1 MVTEATTPRPSH
13 TLGEFLYFL
22 LQMKQGSNRVSV
34 GLGRHGPI
42 YKGLGESERVGA
54 GRGEPWQSHN
64 IPMSLAAQV
73 LLPPQG
79 PPALRTESQQ
89 SVTAPLEFLL
99 PRRIR

>member
-54 GRGEPWQSHN
+54 GRGSPGRAIIFLCPWQLKSCCH
-64 IPMSLAAQV
+64 PR
-73 LLPPQG
+73 
-79 PPALRTESQQ
+79 ALQ
-89 SVTAPLEFLL
+89 P
-99 PRRIR
+99 